1 MKRALLTLLAAAVL
15 ISLGVWAAPQ
25 VLPGLIREPFNPEKI
40 ALEVVRTV
48 GQVDARA
55 GGLCTRRALQVSLL
69 YRQITCQPNRYEA
82 LEATVEISRVLQ
94 HYRARPTSGWEIT
107 DVGLIRRYRKPD
119 QSSPDAARR
128 ELLIMVTNDVVIV
141 GYN

>member
-1 MKRALLTLLAAAVL
+1 VKRALLTLLAAAVL
-15 ISLGVWAAPQ
+15 ISLGVWAAPRM
-25 VLPGLIREPFNPEKI
+25 LPRLVREPFNPEKI

-48 GQVDARA
+48 GQADARA

-69 YRQITCQPNRYEA
+69 YRHVTCQPNRYEA
-82 LEATVEISRVLQ
+82 LEATAEVSRVLQ

-107 DVGLIRRYRKPD
+107 DAGLIRSYRNPD
-119 QSSPDAARR
+119 QSSPDTARQAV
-128 ELLIMVTNDVVIV
+128 LVMITNDVVIV